1 MGEVW
6 RAYDTVTE
14 RVVALKLLKS
24 EFHDDTTYEER
35 FRRECRAAAR
45 LDEPHVV
52 PIHDFGEIDGSLFVT
67 MRLIQG
73 HDLEHVLREGPL
85 PAARAVGIIEQVA
98 SALHAAHSIGLVHRD
113 VKPSNILIGDDDFSY
128 LIDFGIA
135 RAVSEST
142 LTSHGAIGTW
152 AYMSPE
158 RFDGVADARADVYA
172 LACVLYQ
179 ALTTQTPY
187 RTSSIEQIVGAH
199 LREPPP
205 RPSAVRPE
213 LPTQLD
219 DVIAIGMAKKP
230 DDRYSTTKDLARAAR
245 AALTAPNPTA
255 DPVAARPVDPVPPPT
270 RPASDPRTFPPP
282 PETRWPPET
291 HRAPESPWIPET
303 HRAPETPWTPQTHLA
318 QGPPPDPTAVRAP
331 YVNQGEPTGSA
342 NPARAANL
350 RRLRL
355 GLIILAAVVFAAYL
369 MFLVIGDPSSS
380 TDPSPGPTT
389 SFRPTPS
396 PTPTPTP
403 SPTFPIDPTLTFPTV
418 TRPSPTTR
426 IPPTTT
432 TPPWYGDR

>member
-73 HDLEHVLREGPL
+73 HDLEQVLREGPL
-85 PAARAVGIIEQVA
+85 PAGRAVGIIEQIA
-98 SALHAAHSIGLVHRD
+98 SALHAAHTIGLVHRD
-113 VKPSNILIGDDDFSY
+113 VKPSNILIADDDFSY

-135 RAVSEST
+135 RGVSESS
-142 LTSHGAIGTW
+142 LTSQGAIGTW

-205 RPSAVRPE
+205 RPSAMRPE
-213 LPTQLD
+213 LPKQLD
-219 DVIAIGMAKKP
+219 TVIAIGMAKKP
-230 DDRYSTTKDLARAAR
+230 DDRYTTTKDLARAAR
-245 AALTAPNPTA
+245 AALTAPNPNPTP
-255 DPVAARPVDPVPPPT
+255 DPVIVRPANPVPPPT
-270 RPASDPRTFPPP
+270 RPANGQRTFPPP
-282 PETRWPPET
+282 PEAPRPTDTRWPSETHRAPRAPWVPET
-291 HRAPESPWIPET
+291 HRA
-303 HRAPETPWTPQTHLA
+303 
-318 QGPPPDPTAVRAP
+318 QGPPDPAAVRAP
-331 YVNQGEPTGSA
+331 YVDQGEPTGSA

-355 GLIILAAVVFAAYL
+355 GLLIMAAVIFAAYL
-369 MFLVIGDPSSS
+369 MFLIIGDPNTS
-380 TDPSPGPTT
+380 TVPTNPSPTT
-389 SFRPTPS
+389 SLRPTPTA
-396 PTPTPTP
+396 TPTPT
-403 SPTFPIDPTLTFPTV
+403 SPTFPVDPTLTFPTV
-418 TRPSPTTR
+418 TRPSPTITR
-426 IPPTTT
+426 TPTPTT
-432 TPPWYGDR
+432 TPPWYGSR